1 VITLGI
7 DPGTRH
13 LGWGVVLTEGNR
25 LRHLSH
31 GVIDVDPGLA
41 LGDRLRVLDAGL
53 TQLIAKHRPQAGS
66 VESLFFH
73 RDPQAAAK
81 LGHARGVV
89 LLALARAGVE
99 IHEYAPAHVKRS
111 ITGKGN
117 ADKKQVAHMIRA
129 LFALEAVPRSDAAD
143 ALALAV
149 THCRRSPLQD
159 ALQGQL
165 EARRQARPADNPAL
179 ALLLRGR
186 RRPRGMGA
194 LGVRRVTA
202 R

>member
-1 VITLGI
+1 
-7 DPGTRH
+7 
-13 LGWGVVLTEGNR
+13 
-25 LRHLSH
+25 
-31 GVIDVDPGLA
+31 
-41 LGDRLRVLDAGL
+41 VLDKGL
-53 TQLIAKHRPQAGS
+53 SRLVAEHRPASGA

-89 LLALARAGVE
+89 LLSLARAGVA
-99 IHEYAPAHVKRS
+99 IFEYAPAHVKRA

-117 ADKKQVAHMIRA
+117 ADKKQVAQMIRS
-129 LFALEAVPRSDAAD
+129 LFALEAIPRSDAAD

-149 THCRRSPLQD
+149 THSRRSPLED
-159 ALQGQL
+159 AV
-165 EARRQARPADNPAL
+165 AAKRREVRPEDHPAL

-186 RRPRGMGA
+186 RRPRGLGA

>member
-13 LGWGVVLTEGNR
+13 LGWGVILTEGNR
-25 LRHLSH
+25 LSHVSH
-31 GVIDVDPGLA
+31 GVIDVDPELS
-41 LGDRLRVLDAGL
+41 LGERLRVLDTELAS
-53 TQLIAKHRPQAGS
+53 LIARHRPAAGS

-89 LLALARAGVE
+89 LLALARAGVA
-99 IHEYAPAHVKRS
+99 IHEYAPAHVKRA

-117 ADKKQVAHMIRA
+117 ADKKQVAQMIRA
-129 LFALEAVPRSDAAD
+129 LFALEALPRSDAAD

-149 THCRRSPLQD
+149 THSRRGP
-159 ALQGQL
+159 L
-165 EARRQARPADNPAL
+165 EAALGEQLASRRPVRPRDNPAL
-179 ALLLRGR
+179 AAVLAGR
-186 RRPRGMGA
+186 RRPRGLGA
-194 LGVRRVTA
+194 LGVRRTPV

>member
-1 VITLGI
+1 MITLGI

-13 LGWGVVLTEGNR
+13 LGWGVILMEGNR

-31 GVIDVDPGLA
+31 GVIDVAPELP
-41 LGDRLRVLDAGL
+41 LGDRLCVLDAGL
-53 TQLIAKHRPQAGS
+53 ARIIAEHRPQAGS

-99 IHEYAPAHVKRS
+99 IHEYAPAHVKRAL
-111 ITGKGN
+111 TGKGN
-117 ADKKQVAHMIRA
+117 AEKQQVARMIRT
-129 LFALEAVPRSDAAD
+129 LFALEVTPASDAAD

-149 THCRRSPLQD
+149 THARRSPLD
-159 ALQGQL
+159 AALA
-165 EARRQARPADNPAL
+165 ERRAPEPAAHPAL
-179 ALLLRGR
+179 ALLLRGT
-186 RRPRGMGA
+186 RRPRGQGA
-194 LGVRRVTA
+194 LGVRRPAA